1 MLARRIVLLCA
12 VVVVLAAAVW
22 SERQDTSVKTTATAL
37 PTTTSSTQ
45 ATTVAPPPP
54 TPAGTTAP
62 PASTAPRGPRPTEP
76 PPPGLGVGSRG
87 PEVLALEQ
95 RLAELHYDVGAV
107 DGVFDSNTAFAV
119 VAFQKVTGMARTSR
133 ATDDVIAA
141 LQTANDPP
149 PLVAGGG
156 AGRVEVDVGRQV
168 LFLYQG
174 DALWRILPVSTG
186 SGQRYCVD
194 GSCDR
199 AVTPAGSYHV
209 FLRVRGWQT
218 SRLGRLY
225 NPLYFNGGIAIHGAP
240 SVPPHPASHGCV
252 RIPMSAAE
260 WFPSK
265 VPNGTPVY
273 VKNGPSAPVPFNE
286 PAPDGTPPA
295 QPPPTTAAPPPPETS
310 STSTSSSTT
319 TTTVNGGLVTG

>member
-12 VVVVLAAAVW
+12 VVAVLSAAVW
-22 SERQDTSVKTTATAL
+22 SARQDVQVKTTAATVA
-37 PTTTSSTQ
+37 TTIPEP
-45 ATTVAPPPP
+45 TTVAAPPP
-54 TPAGTTAP
+54 TPGTTNATSP
-62 PASTAPRGPRPTEP
+62 PATAPSMPRPPAP
-76 PPPGLGVGSRG
+76 PPPGLGIGARG

-95 RLAELHYDVGAV
+95 RLVALHYDPGAV
-107 DGVFDSNTAFAV
+107 DGVFDSSTAFAV
-119 VAFQKVTGMARTSR
+119 VAFQKVTGMARSSR
-133 ATDDVIAA
+133 ATDDVLAA
-141 LQTANDPP
+141 LSTATDPP
-149 PLVAGGG
+149 PLVPGGGG
-156 AGRVEVDVGRQV
+156 ARIEIDVGRQV
-168 LFLYQG
+168 LFMYEN

-209 FLRVRGWQT
+209 FERVRGWQT

-225 NPLYFNGGIAIHGAP
+225 NPLYFNGGIAIHGSL
-240 SVPPHPASHGCV
+240 SVPAYPASHGCV
-252 RIPMSAAE
+252 RIPMYEAE
-260 WFPSK
+260 WFPSR

-295 QPPPTTAAPPPPETS
+295 QPPTTTSAPPPPETT
-310 STSTSSSTT
+310 TSSSSTT
-319 TTTVNGGLVTG
+319 TTTATPFP

>member
-1 MLARRIVLLCA
+1 MRRIVLLCA
-12 VVVVLAAAVW
+12 VVGVLAAAVW
-22 SERQDTSVKTTATAL
+22 SAQQDTEVKTTAATA
-37 PTTTSSTQ
+37 PTTTAPD
-45 ATTVAPPPP
+45 ATTIPAPPP
-54 TPAGTTAP
+54 TPGTTSAPSP
-62 PASTAPRGPRPTEP
+62 PASTQARAPRPPAP
-76 PPPGLGVGSRG
+76 PPPGLGIGARG

-95 RLAELHYDVGAV
+95 RLADLHYDPGAI
-107 DGVFDSNTAFAV
+107 DGVYDSSTAFAV

-141 LQTANDPP
+141 AQTATDPQ
-149 PLVAGGG
+149 PLVPGGG
-156 AGRVEVDVGRQV
+156 AARVEIDVGRQV
-168 LFLYQG
+168 LFLYQD
-174 DALWRILPVSTG
+174 DALWKIIPVSTG

-209 FLRVRGWQT
+209 FLRQRGWQT

-225 NPLYFNGGIAIHGAP
+225 NPLYFNGGIAMHGSL
-240 SVPPHPASHGCV
+240 SVPAYPASHGCV
-252 RIPMSAAE
+252 RIPMYDAE

-273 VKNGPSAPVPFNE
+273 VKNGPNAPVPFNQ

-295 QPPPTTAAPPPPETS
+295 QPPPTTAPPET
-310 STSTSSSTT
+310 TTSSSTT
-319 TTTVNGGLVTG
+319 TTTANGFL